1 MLLIVQL
8 FFYLQSFLLGGNGEV
23 ALISESTKITE
34 SRSEAELIYESIR
47 DCIDRDAFVKAYAGV
62 QKWNPCAAMIA
73 IADFSKPSDQQRF
86 YIIDLVNKELVM
98 QTWVAH
104 GKNSGEYYVTKFSNK
119 ISSHMSSKGFFR
131 IEESFESPKHGTSL
145 ALDGLEKGI
154 NDNARE
160 REIILHAA
168 DYVSEKFIEENGRC
182 GRSYGCPALSK
193 EDMQKALQLLK
204 PGSLLYIHS

>member
-1 MLLIVQL
+1 MLFIIQL
-8 FFYLQSFLLGGNGEV
+8 FVYLQSFLLGGDGNV
-23 ALISESTKITE
+23 VLVSEPAKIIE
-34 SRSEAELIYESIR
+34 SRSEAELIYEPIS
-47 DCIDRDAFVKAYAGV
+47 DCIDRNAFMKAYAGV
-62 QKWNPCAAMIA
+62 QRWNPGAEMIA

-86 YIIDLVNKELVM
+86 YIIDLSNKELVL

-104 GKNSGEYYVTKFSNK
+104 GKNSGENYVTQFSNK
-119 ISSHMSSKGFFR
+119 MSSHMSSKGFFL
-131 IEESFESPKHGTSL
+131 IDETFESPKHGTSL

-154 NDNARE
+154 NDKARE
-160 REIILHAA
+160 REIIMHGA

>member
-1 MLLIVQL
+1 MLFIIQL
-8 FFYLQSFLLGGNGEV
+8 FVYVQSFLFGGDGSV
-23 ALISESTKITE
+23 AFMNEPSKSNEI
-34 SRSEAELIYESIR
+34 RSEAEIIFEPLS
-47 DCIDRDAFVKAYAGV
+47 DCIDRGAFMKGYAGV
-62 QKWNPCAAMIA
+62 QKWNPYAEMMA

-86 YIIDLVNKELVM
+86 YIIDLIKKEIIL

-104 GKNSGEYYVTKFSNK
+104 GKNSGDNFVTQFSNK
-119 ISSHMSSKGFFR
+119 MSSHMSSKGFYL

-154 NDNARE
+154 NDKARE
-160 REIILHAA
+160 REIIMHAA
-168 DYVSEKFIEENGRC
+168 DYVSEAFIEDNGRC

-193 EDMQKALQLLK
+193 EDMKKAVQLLK

>member
-1 MLLIVQL
+1 MLFIIQL
-8 FFYLQSFLLGGNGEV
+8 FVYVQSFLFGGDGSVE
-23 ALISESTKITE
+23 LINETTTIVVE
-34 SRSEAELIYESIR
+34 RSEAEIVFEKVS
-47 DCIDRDAFVKAYAGV
+47 DCIDRTAFMKAYAGV
-62 QKWNPCAAMIA
+62 QRWNPCAEMIA

-86 YIIDLVNKELVM
+86 YIIDLTTKEIVL

-104 GKNSGEYYVTKFSNK
+104 GKNSGDNFVTQFSNK
-119 ISSHMSSKGFFR
+119 MSSHMSSKGFYL

-154 NDNARE
+154 NDKARE
-160 REIILHAA
+160 REIIMHAA
-168 DYVSEKFIEENGRC
+168 DYVSEAFIEDNGRC

-193 EDMQKALQLLK
+193 EDMKKALQLLK